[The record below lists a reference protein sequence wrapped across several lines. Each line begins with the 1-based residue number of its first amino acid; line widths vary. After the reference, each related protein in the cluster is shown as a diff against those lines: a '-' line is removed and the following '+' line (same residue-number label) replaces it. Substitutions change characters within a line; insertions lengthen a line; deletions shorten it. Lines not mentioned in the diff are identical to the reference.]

1 MRKFTTQILVLSLA
15 LVHFAGISA
24 KAAMADTPDINKSPV
39 PGATFTKVEDLDPNK
54 TAAESPIKRK
64 WAVVVGM
71 SKFKERRLQSD
82 DLKNSQAAEEFY
94 RFLTSDQGGRF
105 SPKQTRLLTNLKAT
119 RDNVLNTLG
128 SSWLGSLAGPD
139 DLVVVFISTSSF
151 PTTDGGAYLCAYD
164 CALDNV
170 YGTCLSMKDLM
181 TTLRKNVKAKRVVL
195 IIQAAYSG
203 AANLD
208 EGAKAL
214 DKKMNF
220 DPDQM
225 VSGSGCILISSSKP
239 NQMSWGNIFS
249 KNLIASLKLK
259 DGMISLEEAFEKA
272 KQQTET
278 DTTAY
283 AGRYTAKQ
291 TPMLKSDWKGK
302 DLCIGV
308 PALEQVDELP
318 ANVSEFLAA
327 ESYFFKANSLV
338 SEGKL
343 DEALVQYKKAIDTDP
358 KYSKALNDYGAI
370 LAIKGNLPQAAEMLQ
385 RAIKENPGEALFRT
399 NYAQILSR
407 MGKQEES
414 INQLKEAYEL
424 NPKDQVVLTALARQM
439 IGKNDP
445 DTAVNL
451 LNQAVKLYP
460 KSSGLHNQLSYAL
473 ARSGDVS
480 NALVHANKAVELDPK
495 SAAAHINL
503 GSTMMIEGNLKGA
516 QSAYEKA
523 VTIEPNNANA
533 HYLLSKTYGKNG
545 DKSMAKTELQK
556 FIELLPEKDPRKAK
570 AQEQLNSL

>member
-15 LVHFAGISA
+15 LVQFSGAG
-24 KAAMADTPDINKSPV
+24 AAMADTPEINKSPV

-94 RFLTSDQGGRF
+94 HFLTSEQGGRF
-105 SPKQTRLLTNLKAT
+105 SPKQTRLITNLKAT

-308 PALEQVDELP
+308 PALEQVEELP

-370 LAIKGNLPQAAEMLQ
+370 LALKGNLPQAAEMLQ

-523 VTIEPNNANA
+523 VTIEPDNANA

-545 DKSMAKTELQK
+545 DKSMERTELQK

>member
-15 LVHFAGISA
+15 LVHFAGIGA
-24 KAAMADTPDINKSPV
+24 KAAMANTPDINKSPV

-94 RFLTSDQGGRF
+94 QFLTSEQGGRF
-105 SPKQTRLLTNLKAT
+105 SPKQTRLITNLKAT

-220 DPDQM
+220 DPEQM

-302 DLCIGV
+302 DLSIGV
-308 PALEQVDELP
+308 PALEQIDELP
-318 ANVSEFLAA
+318 ANVTEFLAA

-370 LAIKGNLPQAAEMLQ
+370 LALKGNLPQAAEMLQ

-439 IGKNDP
+439 ISKNDP

-451 LNQAVKLYP
+451 LSQAVKLYP

-523 VTIEPNNANA
+523 VTIEPDNANA

-545 DKSMAKTELQK
+545 DKSMEKTELQK

>member
-15 LVHFAGISA
+15 LVYFVGAEKA
-24 KAAMADTPDINKSPV
+24 KANTPDINKSPV

-94 RFLTSDQGGRF
+94 HFLTSEQGGRF
-105 SPKQTRLLTNLKAT
+105 SPKQTRLITNLKAT

-220 DPDQM
+220 DPEQM

-338 SEGKL
+338 SEGKM

-370 LAIKGNLPQAAEMLQ
+370 LALKGDLPQAAEMLQ

-407 MGKQEES
+407 MGKQEECV
-414 INQLKEAYEL
+414 NQLKEAYEL

-473 ARSGDVS
+473 ARAGDVS

-523 VTIEPNNANA
+523 VTIEPDNANA

-545 DKSMAKTELQK
+545 DKSMERTELQK